1 MSFDLRLKM
10 DLTGEALNFGRWPIQ
25 EKELSVD
32 TTESYRFKHMEISI
46 PGGTEDLTSYPPEAV
61 QVRNTF
67 IHVSSPGQLV
77 PAMASCPARQ
87 VGKIRELWQD
97 EDSQSAS
104 SSSKM
109 VICLEDSLF
118 PTMPGT
124 PEQVGIFEPT
134 RQVWESPTA
143 DWQGLAPPPPSE
155 PAPGTAELPSIG
167 SRGHNAGECK
177 PCAFMYAKGCK
188 NGALCAF
195 CHLCDRTEKKR
206 RQKAKKLMYTGGA

>member
-1 MSFDLRLKM
+1 
-10 DLTGEALNFGRWPIQ
+10 
-25 EKELSVD
+25 
-32 TTESYRFKHMEISI
+32 MEISI
-46 PGGTEDLTSYPPEAV
+46 PGTEDLTSYPPEAV

-67 IHVSSPGQLV
+67 IHVTSPGQLAGTSAKPPPDQLFTSECLTQG
-77 PAMASCPARQ
+77 PAMVSCPARQ
-87 VGKIRELWQD
+87 VGKFRELWQD

-118 PTMPGT
+118 PTMPGMAL
-124 PEQVGIFEPT
+124 QNKL
-134 RQVWESPTA
+134 ESSRLR
-143 DWQGLAPPPPSE
+143 DRF
-155 PAPGTAELPSIG
+155 G
-167 SRGHNAGECK
+167 SRLWIGLRRIFMWECK

-206 RQKAKKLMYTGGA
+206 RQKAKKMMYAGA

>member
-1 MSFDLRLKM
+1 MDMSDQSNHSYRLK
-10 DLTGEALNFGRWPIQ
+10 N
-25 EKELSVD
+25 
-32 TTESYRFKHMEISI
+32 MEISI
-46 PGGTEDLTSYPPEAV
+46 PGTEDLTSYPPEAV

-67 IHVSSPGQLV
+67 IHVTSPGQLG
-77 PAMASCPARQ
+77 PAMVSCPARQ
-87 VGKIRELWQD
+87 VGKFRELWQD

-124 PEQVGIFEPT
+124 PEQVGIFET
-134 RQVWESPTA
+134 SRQVWESPV
-143 DWQGLAPPPPSE
+143 DWPQGQPPVPLPPSE

-167 SRGHNAGECK
+167 SRGHGAGECK

-206 RQKAKKLMYTGGA
+206 RQKAKKMMYAGA

>member
-1 MSFDLRLKM
+1 M
-10 DLTGEALNFGRWPIQ
+10 DLTCASLGPHHPWGID
-25 EKELSVD
+25 KDLSLD
-32 TTESYRFKHMEISI
+32 PTHGYRFKHMEISI
-46 PGGTEDLTSYPPEAV
+46 PGTEEDLTSYSYPPEAV

-67 IHVSSPGQLV
+67 IHVSSPGQ
-77 PAMASCPARQ
+77 PAPTMVSCPARQ

-124 PEQVGIFEPT
+124 PEQVGIFEP
-134 RQVWESPTA
+134 RQVWEA
-143 DWQGLAPPPPSE
+143 DWQGLAPPPPNE

-167 SRGHNAGECK
+167 SRGHSKGECK

-206 RQKAKKLMYTGGA
+206 RQKAKKMMYTGGA